1 MFATTHGEHDR
12 AHRRRFVSYPPRP
25 YMAKTTK
32 LSQRGIGDL
41 ERSIERYETYNDGFI
56 LPDTLIVVRL
66 DAHRYGDWSTLP
78 DEYPTGPTTTKGL
91 LITARAL
98 MSASFRVVL
107 AYTHGDEI
115 SLVIDPTENI
125 NPLRRSKLI
134 SAFTSGAAIHFLKAT
149 GFAAMFDAKISEL
162 PSTER
167 LAEYLFWQRKYC
179 YRNATTIALRR
190 ALTRSG
196 LSAEQVESKIRG
208 ATEEQRL
215 SQLKEIGNPVEM
227 IPPTTRR
234 GSLLY
239 WGTVLVEGKPQVK
252 VVVDT
257 KLADDDEVY
266 EGFITD
272 KIAQALNAAPVAKPI
287 QAKPAQIPQEK
298 KAQVVVK
305 PPSPPKSPPSN
316 KQSHQP
322 QQPQHVKR
330 NKKAQV
336 SVFRM
341 PPAQ

>member
-1 MFATTHGEHDR
+1 
-12 AHRRRFVSYPPRP
+12 
-25 YMAKTTK
+25 MAKPTK
-32 LSQRGIGDL
+32 LSQRGIGEL

-107 AYTHGDEI
+107 AYIHGDEI
-115 SLVIDPTENI
+115 SLVLDPTENI
-125 NPLRRSKLI
+125 NPLRRSKII
-134 SAFTSGAAIHFLKAT
+134 SAFTSAAAIHFLKAT
-149 GFAAMFDAKISEL
+149 GLAAMFDAKLSEL
-162 PSTER
+162 PSTDR

-190 ALTRSG
+190 SLTRSG
-196 LSAEQVESKIRG
+196 LNADQVESKIRG

-215 SQLKEIGNPVEM
+215 SQLKELGTPVET

-239 WGTVLVEGKPQVK
+239 WDTVLVEGKPQVK
-252 VVVDT
+252 VVADI
-257 KLADDDEVY
+257 KLADDDGAY
-266 EGFITD
+266 EEFITA
-272 KIAQALNAAPVAKPI
+272 KISQALNAAPGAKPI
-287 QAKPAQIPQEK
+287 QAKPAQPPQEK
-298 KAQVVVK
+298 KAQVVTK
-305 PPSPPKSPPSN
+305 PSPAQKSPPTT
-316 KQSHQP
+316 KQPPHPP
-322 QQPQHVKR
+322 QAKR
-330 NKKAQV
+330 TKKAHV